1 MTPGSGAIGVSV
13 RVVVAVLCIFIGVW
27 GVLPSFTGRFH
38 AGCITMVI
46 VGAVGT
52 VCCVWFP
59 QIALWCCKVWETG
72 VGKAVLGITAGVVG
86 ALVILFV
93 GLSVCMVQACMKRP
107 RPDATVIVL
116 GAALRGDQPSAL
128 LRGRLEV
135 AYTYLTAH
143 PQAVCIVSGGQGA
156 DEICTEAS
164 VMKRYLV
171 ERGISADRIHEEDQ
185 STSTFENIRHSK
197 VLIEQLGLSNE
208 VAIVTQEF
216 HQFRA
221 AQFVK
226 SAGLVVSGAVTAHT
240 PWHLLASYWIR
251 DFAGICHMALLGT

>member
-1 MTPGSGAIGVSV
+1 MLPGSGVLGVSV
-13 RVVVAVLCIFIGVW
+13 RVIAAVLCIFIVVW
-27 GVLPSFTGRFH
+27 GILPSFTGRFH
-38 AGCITMVI
+38 SGCITMVL
-46 VGAVGT
+46 VGFLGF

-59 QIALWCCKVWETG
+59 QIATWCGNVWQTG
-72 VGKAVLGITAGVVG
+72 AGKALLGGAAGIVG
-86 ALVILFV
+86 ALVVLFFS
-93 GLSVCMVQACMKRP
+93 LSVYMVQACMKQP
-107 RPDATVIVL
+107 EPSATVIVL
-116 GAALRGDQPSAL
+116 GAALRGDQPSSL
-128 LRGRLEV
+128 LRGRLEA
-135 AYTYLTAH
+135 AYMYLAAH

-171 ERGISADRIHEEDQ
+171 DRGISADRIHEEDQ

-226 SAGLVVSGAVTAHT
+226 SAGLEVSGAVTAHT